1 MAALALVFGMVLD
14 GCDNGSG
21 SGEPETQPVEILRY
35 ETVPVSSRGS
45 GQESSVL
52 ANLARSAD
60 STTYYYLYYLG
71 YVTNVPVAYKTAYY
85 YNGTTPITITFEK
98 NWVTEDTITQS
109 TTKTKEETTTWNWG
123 GTVTVGVE
131 AEAGAIFA
139 KAKVT
144 GSVSA
149 SASYEL
155 AQALSTS
162 NTLET
167 ARMKAEGESESISAT
182 IGDHGEAP
190 GTYRYALFGTTDVY
204 CLFEVDPAT
213 RAIRG
218 IQYETCARESSYAW
232 GIDFDPAAIP
242 KFGKTGGGDLLE
254 IPDIDFTTVAAPTD
268 TLEGPP
274 APPPELKTVYPAT
287 SASDGGIVTDDR
299 VVDDYWVTDFDV
311 DRLIDEGYTFF
322 EGRIDFW
329 AQEID
334 DGYINIFVYKNSISD
349 ANLVGKTYDT
359 IDLPNTAW
367 NRESFTFTMP
377 IRNFTNKLYIAFD
390 ASGKGEDDY
399 RLDERTITVTAKK

>member
-1 MAALALVFGMVLD
+1 
-14 GCDNGSG
+14 
-21 SGEPETQPVEILRY
+21 
-35 ETVPVSSRGS
+35 
-45 GQESSVL
+45 
-52 ANLARSAD
+52 
-60 STTYYYLYYLG
+60 
-71 YVTNVPVAYKTAYY
+71 
-85 YNGTTPITITFEK
+85 
-98 NWVTEDTITQS
+98 
-109 TTKTKEETTTWNWG
+109 
-123 GTVTVGVE
+123 VE

-144 GSVSA
+144 GSISA

-155 AQALSTS
+155 AQSLSTS

-167 ARMKAEGESESISAT
+167 ARTKAEGESESISAT

-213 RAIRG
+213 RTIRD

-242 KFGKTGGGDLLE
+242 EFGKTGGGDLLE
-254 IPDIDFTTVAAPTD
+254 IPDIDFTTVAVPTD
-268 TLEGPP
+268 IMEGPP
-274 APPPELKTVYPAT
+274 TPPELKTVYTAT
-287 SASDGGIVTDDR
+287 SVSGGIVTDDR
-299 VVDDYWVTDFDV
+299 YFYDYWVSDFDV
-311 DRLIDEGYTFF
+311 DRLIDEGYTSF

-334 DGYINIFVYKNSISD
+334 DGYINIFVYKNSIDD

-367 NRESFTFTMP
+367 KRESFTFNMP
-377 IRNFTNKLYIAFD
+377 IRNFANRVCIVFD
-390 ASGKGEDDY
+390 ASGLGDDDY
-399 RLDERTITVTAKK
+399 RLGERTITITAKK